1 MTQRNIS
8 RESVLTIIKARLRLQ
23 GSREDSEDT
32 ALVDTGASIT
42 IIDRELADKIGVI
55 YLKRTLTLTTA
66 SGHRMDG
73 ELAVINKLI
82 VEGEELPYAHLLV
95 LKMPY
100 EVKEM
105 LRSKN
110 LSDREI
116 VGLTT
121 LELLNLTPD
130 TATGKLRKADSFMLI

>member
-1 MTQRNIS
+1 
-8 RESVLTIIKARLRLQ
+8 LTIIKARLRLQ